1 MAQCDLCE
9 VASVLV
15 AVIAAL
21 WLGHVNCTIESVLEH
36 GNEIAKANCSCTLTS
51 IALHA
56 MLCWSALSLCMQLVL
71 SAHFILTGWY
81 SPSGMAICVLERRA
95 AQLAPINFAMFG
107 IQHQTGRSLQTFLL
121 HTQLGRTAWPVG
133 CF

>member
-21 WLGHVNCTIESVLEH
+21 WFGHVNCTIESVLEH

-56 MLCWSALSLCMQLVL
+56 MLCWRALESACSWCSVHI
-71 SAHFILTGWY
+71 S
-81 SPSGMAICVLERRA
+81 S
-95 AQLAPINFAMFG
+95 
-107 IQHQTGRSLQTFLL
+107 
-121 HTQLGRTAWPVG
+121 
-133 CF
+133 